1 MKNTFYFTVK
11 ALLLSRCSNV
21 SLDFLVMQKTDE
33 NEMKFAQLKRYDIRN
48 IFLKNLTKNL
58 VEKLFPDPFLKNQ
71 NCAYT
76 WINSLKF
83 CTVLFHCMPS
93 WGLIKDKKDL
103 ELVSLPQF
111 LHNFWKKKLSCLF
124 YELTKFHRLVA
135 FTLWDIWPY
144 VYCNCLLTR
153 LWRNKFWNQYF
164 LSYQAVIFCM
174 SKKAK
179 TEI

>member
-1 MKNTFYFTVK
+1 MMKNTFYFTVK

-48 IFLKNLTKNL
+48 IFLKNLTKNV

-83 CTVLFHCMPS
+83 YTVLFHCMPS
-93 WGLIKDKKDL
+93 WGLMKYIETMLQNTCIYSYKAFIKDKKGL
-103 ELVSLPQF
+103 ELVSLPHF
-111 LHNFWKKKLSCLF
+111 LHTFWRKNSM
-124 YELTKFHRLVA
+124 
-135 FTLWDIWPY
+135 
-144 VYCNCLLTR
+144 N
-153 LWRNKFWNQYF
+153 
-164 LSYQAVIFCM
+164 
-174 SKKAK
+174 
-179 TEI
+179 

>member
-11 ALLLSRCSNV
+11 ALSLSRYSNV
-21 SLDFLVMQKTDE
+21 CLDFLVMQKTDE

-76 WINSLKF
+76 WIDSLKF

-111 LHNFWKKKLSCLF
+111 LHNFWKKKFILFILWTDEISSSGCLYF
-124 YELTKFHRLVA
+124 VRHLAICVLQLFV
-135 FTLWDIWPY
+135 
-144 VYCNCLLTR
+144 
-153 LWRNKFWNQYF
+153 NQVVT
-164 LSYQAVIFCM
+164 Q
-174 SKKAK
+174 
-179 TEI
+179 

>member
-76 WINSLKF
+76 WINSLNF
-83 CTVLFHCMPS
+83 CTVLFHCMPI

-111 LHNFWKKKLSCLF
+111 LHNFWKKKIILFILWTDEISSSGCLYF
-124 YELTKFHRLVA
+124 VRHLPICVLQLFV
-135 FTLWDIWPY
+135 
-144 VYCNCLLTR
+144 
-153 LWRNKFWNQYF
+153 NQVVM
-164 LSYQAVIFCM
+164 Q
-174 SKKAK
+174 
-179 TEI
+179 